1 MSNNSFVFY
10 ESFFEAI
17 RLLPKE
23 ESLEAY
29 DAICRYALYGE
40 EPDELLPGTEIV
52 FTLVKPQIDANNQRR
67 SNGEKGGRPKKTD
80 GLLKKNQRLKKEK
93 PNVNVNG
100 NVNANVNVNEYMGAF
115 EETWQHYPRK
125 KEKAAAYKAYKARLH
140 EYSPEQL
147 DIAVKRYAE
156 ECRILGTEERYIK
169 HGATFFGPSMPFTDY
184 LAEDYRPPDVSTGR
198 KMEPVNNRFNNF
210 EQRTYSQEDY
220 KSFEQA
226 MKKRGVPKQ

>member
-23 ESLEAY
+23 ESIEAY
-29 DAICRYALYGE
+29 NAICRYALYGE

-100 NVNANVNVNEYMGAF
+100 NVNANVNANEYMGAF

-156 ECRILGTEERYIK
+156 ECRILDTEERYIK
-169 HGATFFGPSMPFTDY
+169 HGATFFGPSLPFLDY
-184 LAEDYRPPDVSTGR
+184 LSPDYRPP
-198 KMEPVNNRFNNF
+198 EPKPMKQAVGNSFHNF
-210 EQRTYSQEDY
+210 EQRNYSDDFHRKLEM
-220 KSFEQA
+220 A
-226 MKKRGVPKQ
+226 KRGVPKQ